1 MGERDFHLHGNSFNR
16 RAIGTE
22 YETLA
27 CEYLTRH
34 GYQILCR
41 NFRCRQGEID
51 IIARDRDYLVFIE
64 VKYRRDEHEGDP
76 AEAVDARKQ
85 AIAAGGDAKA
95 QTDAKAAA
103 KAADDANAEARA
115 ALDKECEQAAAAMT
129 AAAKQHEAEW
139 TAELVRRALAQ
150 EAAQ

>member
-1 MGERDFHLHGNSFNR
+1 MGERNFHLHGNSFNR

-27 CEYLTRH
+27 CEYLIRH

-76 AEAVDARKQ
+76 AEAVDYRKQ
-85 AIAAGGDAKA
+85 KKISRVAEYYCWKKQKLNQPCLFDVICVLG
-95 QTDAKAAA
+95 QEIRHIV
-103 KAADDANAEARA
+103 NAFDYR
-115 ALDKECEQAAAAMT
+115 
-129 AAAKQHEAEW
+129 
-139 TAELVRRALAQ
+139 
-150 EAAQ
+150 

>member
-76 AEAVDARKQ
+76 AEAVDYRKQ
-85 AIAAGGDAKA
+85 KKISRVAEYYCWKKRKLNQPRPVLYDALSYFRGHA
-95 QTDAKAAA
+95 
-103 KAADDANAEARA
+103 
-115 ALDKECEQAAAAMT
+115 
-129 AAAKQHEAEW
+129 
-139 TAELVRRALAQ
+139 VPV
-150 EAAQ
+150 

>member
-64 VKYRRDEHEGDP
+64 VKYRRDDHEGLRQGRLYSRGAQDRRNNCLP
-76 AEAVDARKQ
+76 SAR
-85 AIAAGGDAKA
+85 I
-95 QTDAKAAA
+95 KAAY
-103 KAADDANAEARA
+103 R
-115 ALDKECEQAAAAMT
+115 L
-129 AAAKQHEAEW
+129 
-139 TAELVRRALAQ
+139 R
-150 EAAQ
+150 